1 MVVELSRRSDSVL
14 IRCVWRGGGGFTRK
28 LSSRSTADQ
37 NTRTRLQRAAFPEL
51 AEKMDQYNG
60 QGTVAAKVY
69 IQ

>member
-1 MVVELSRRSDSVL
+1 
-14 IRCVWRGGGGFTRK
+14 VWRGGGGFTRK